1 MKDDGGIQDITTKY
15 FCWNAFYSLFFLVLW
30 LGRVKRLHKQEN
42 KPVCLHNVKVFRS
55 TRTKNCQT
63 TGTGIGD
70 RDPRRWQYNLMGHHP
85 PHNFLKTFKQG
96 SSRFLKVLQGS
107 LRFPKVPYGSLRFLK
122 VPQGSSRFLKIPQ
135 DKGEAISFLG
145 EAIYQKKVRL
155 FHFWMRLFLFTM
167 GEAVSPRVRLF
178 QDKVTS

>member
-1 MKDDGGIQDITTKY
+1 MQHLATWSKSWKVLWRSVLAGLRKTQQLLSILSDKSKMKDDGGIQDITTKY

-85 PHNFLKTFKQG
+85 PITLKEC
-96 SSRFLKVLQGS
+96 SDN
-107 LRFPKVPYGSLRFLK
+107 KVPTTK
-122 VPQGSSRFLKIPQ
+122 SSIQLYILPKNQICFVYTTALSYSEHSSS
-135 DKGEAISFLG
+135 DWLNCMG
-145 EAIYQKKVRL
+145 IY
-155 FHFWMRLFLFTM
+155 
-167 GEAVSPRVRLF
+167 A
-178 QDKVTS
+178 